1 MAAHRVESPRRQAGR
16 DSIKLGGTKHGAK
29 FGFEFSS
36 QLDPQVDI
44 VSFIFI

>member
-1 MAAHRVESPRRQAGR
+1 MAAHRVESPRRQADQGC
-16 DSIKLGGTKHGAK
+16 IKLGGTKRGAK

-44 VSFIFI
+44 ASFIFI